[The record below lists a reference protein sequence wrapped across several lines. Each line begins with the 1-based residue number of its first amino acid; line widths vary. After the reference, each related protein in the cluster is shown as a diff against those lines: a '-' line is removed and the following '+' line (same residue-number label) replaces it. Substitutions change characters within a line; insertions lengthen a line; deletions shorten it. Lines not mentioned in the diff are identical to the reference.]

1 MESWLEPNKK
11 RILIIS
17 LVVVNILIWNFYFS
31 IQDKKFHLKVYDV
44 GQGDAI
50 FIKSPKGFNILI
62 DGGPSQSVIGY
73 LSKDISFYSRKI
85 DLLILTHPQAGHM
98 TGLLEVVKR
107 YQIKTLWISA
117 AKVDTRIYQDWIKLI
132 EEKNINYRVVYQGE
146 KTIFPDGT
154 KVEILW
160 PKKDM
165 ISDDINSYSVVTLV
179 SYGEFNALLAGDA
192 DKPNQP
198 YTSSEN
204 HVEVFKVPHHGSR
217 ASINKSFV
225 TTISPEV
232 SIISVGKNMQY
243 GHPNPQVIK
252 FLEQTGSK
260 VYRTDKNGTVEIVS
274 DGKNWYTNPDK

>member
-11 RILIIS
+11 RILITS

-31 IQDKKFHLKVYDV
+31 IQDKKLHLKVYDV

-62 DGGPSQSVIGY
+62 DGGPNQSVIGY

-85 DLLILTHPQAGHM
+85 DLLILTHPQADHM

-179 SYGEFNALLAGDA
+179 SYGEFDALLTGDA

-198 YTSSEN
+198 YTSSES

-225 TTISPEV
+225 ATILPDV

-274 DGKNWYTNPDK
+274 DGKSWYTNPDK